1 MNQNQHLIEEFYA
14 GFAEGNAKT
23 MASCYHKDIQFQD
36 PAFGKLEGQD
46 VLDMWEMLIE
56 KSKGNLKIEFSDVNA
71 DALSGSA
78 RWVATYNFSKTN
90 RTVVNAIQA
99 SFVFKDGLII
109 KHTDD
114 FDIWKWSKQAL
125 GMPGYLLGWTSFMQ
139 QKIQKTALHSLRSYQ
154 SKKNKLV

>member
-1 MNQNQHLIEEFYA
+1 MNQNQQLIEEFYA

-23 MASCYHKDIQFQD
+23 MASCYHKDIRFED

-56 KSKGNLKIEFSDVNA
+56 KSKGNIKIVFSDVRA
-71 DALSGSA
+71 DELSGSA
-78 RWVATYNFSKTN
+78 KWIATYSFSKTN
-90 RTVVNAIQA
+90 RNVVNVIQA

-114 FDIWKWSKQAL
+114 FNIWKWSKQAL
-125 GMPGYLLGWTSFMQ
+125 GLSGYLLGWTGFMQ
-139 QKIQKTALHSLRSYQ
+139 QKIQQNALQSLRHYQ
-154 SKKNKLV
+154 AKKR

>member
-1 MNQNQHLIEEFYA
+1 MNQKQHLIEEFYA

-56 KSKGNLKIEFSDVNA
+56 KSKGNLKIEFSDVTA
-71 DALSGSA
+71 DEFSGSA
-78 RWVATYNFSKTN
+78 KWVATYNFSKTN
-90 RTVVNAIQA
+90 RDVVNVIKA

-109 KHTDD
+109 KHTDH

-125 GMPGYLLGWTSFMQ
+125 GLPGYLLGWTDFMQ
-139 QKIQKTALHSLRSYQ
+139 QKIQMNAIHSLRRYQ
-154 SKKNKLV
+154 SQKK

>member
-1 MNQNQHLIEEFYA
+1 MNQNQQLIEEFYA

-23 MASCYHKDIQFQD
+23 MASCYHKDIYFQD

-46 VLDMWEMLIE
+46 VLDMWEMLIQ
-56 KSKGNLKIEFSDVNA
+56 KSKGNLKIEFSDVRA
-71 DALSGSA
+71 DELSGSA

-90 RTVVNAIQA
+90 RNVVNIIQA

-109 KHTDD
+109 KHTDE

-125 GMPGYLLGWTSFMQ
+125 GLSGYLLGWTGFLQ
-139 QKIQKTALHSLRSYQ
+139 QKIQKNAIHSLRSYQ
-154 SKKNKLV
+154 AKKR